1 MPTIVNAPLKS
12 KYGFESNGFIVDD
25 EGNIFAKSIALVD
38 VGEEVVDPGLPADFD
53 IVESGGNF
61 RLSGG
66 ITDNPTITVF
76 RTKTTT
82 IDLTL
87 SSLVFNIVTD
97 DKTTLYSTVLSHVGG
112 DSGDAAQGK
121 QTGRL
126 SWTIPVSAPNTLY
139 YANIDGTIFGT
150 ITVSNAPS
158 AFSEV
163 SVTGNVVSTSSTTG
177 SLVVTGGAG
186 ISGDLYIGGSL
197 NIDGVGITSISS
209 STNLEFNANNK
220 IILQID
226 NIKLGELNSTG
237 LAIPINN
244 STINNTTIGATTPAT
259 GAFTSATVEGAPTI
273 DRSVPNK
280 QYVDS
285 TALSLAIAFGL

>member
-12 KYGFESNGFIVDD
+12 KYGFESKGFIVDD
-25 EGNIFAKSIALVD
+25 EGNIFAKSLALVE
-38 VGEEVVDPGLPADFD
+38 VEVVDPGLPADYSF
-53 IVESGGNF
+53 VETGGKF

-66 ITDNPTITVF
+66 LTDNPTITVF

-82 IDLTL
+82 IDLEL
-87 SSLVFNIVTD
+87 SSLVFNIVTE
-97 DKTTLYSTVLSHVGG
+97 DKTTLYSTVLSHDEG

-126 SWTIPVSAPNTLY
+126 SWTIPVTAPNTLY

-163 SVTGNVVSTSSTTG
+163 DITGNVASTSSTTG
-177 SLVVTGGAG
+177 SLTVAGGVG
-186 ISGDLYIGGSL
+186 ITGDLYIGGSL

-209 STNLEFNANNK
+209 STNLEFNATNK
-220 IILQID
+220 VILQID
-226 NIKLGELNSTG
+226 NIKLGEINSTG
-237 LAIPINN
+237 LSIPINN
-244 STINNTTIGATTPAT
+244 STIDNTTIGATTPAT
-259 GAFTSATVEGAPTI
+259 GAFTSATVVNAPTV
-273 DRSVPNK
+273 DSGVSNK

>member
-12 KYGFESNGFIVDD
+12 KYGFESTGFIVDD
-25 EGNIFAKSIALVD
+25 EGNIFAKSLSLV
-38 VGEEVVDPGLPADFD
+38 EVEVTDPGLPADYSV
-53 IVESGGNF
+53 VEVGGKF
-61 RLSGG
+61 RLSGN
-66 ITDNPTITVF
+66 IIDNPTITVF

-82 IDLTL
+82 IDLEL
-87 SSLVFNIVTD
+87 SSLVFNIVTE
-97 DKTTLYSTVLSHVGG
+97 DKTTLYSTVLSHDGG

-139 YANIDGTIFGT
+139 YANTDGTIFGT

-163 SVTGNVVSTSSTTG
+163 DITGNVASTSSTTG
-177 SLVVTGGAG
+177 SLIVAGGVG
-186 ISGDLYIGGSL
+186 ITGDLYIGGSL

-209 STNLEFNANNK
+209 STNLEFNATNK
-220 IILQID
+220 VILQID
-226 NIKLGELNSTG
+226 NIKLGEINSTG
-237 LAIPINN
+237 LSIPINN
-244 STINNTTIGATTPAT
+244 STIDNTTIGATAPAT
-259 GAFTSATVEGAPTI
+259 GAFTSATVANAPTV
-273 DRSVPNK
+273 DSSVPNK